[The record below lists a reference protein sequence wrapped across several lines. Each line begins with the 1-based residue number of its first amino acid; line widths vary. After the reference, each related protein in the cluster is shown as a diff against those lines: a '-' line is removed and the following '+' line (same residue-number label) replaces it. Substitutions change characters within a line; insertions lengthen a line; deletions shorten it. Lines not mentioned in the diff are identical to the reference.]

1 MNNFMKQ
8 LLVITVMALFFS
20 LDSSAQVDRRIGNS
34 QYKNNSKNK
43 QHDPIQTSIDFLKKE
58 LKLDAFQEAAVK
70 NLLTDNQAE
79 RTKILELDASDREKV
94 DKINLSLDK
103 FDKELESLLNP
114 EQIKL
119 FEIIKEKRKKAS
131 KK

>member
-1 MNNFMKQ
+1 MKQ
-8 LLVITVMALFFS
+8 LLIITVLALFFS

-34 QYKNNSKNK
+34 QYKNDSKNK

-79 RTKILELDASDREKV
+79 RTKILELDAPDREKV

>member
-1 MNNFMKQ
+1 MKQ
-8 LLVITVMALFFS
+8 LLIITVLALFFS

-79 RTKILELDASDREKV
+79 RTKILELDAPDREKV

>member
-1 MNNFMKQ
+1 MKQ
-8 LLVITVMALFFS
+8 LLIITVLALFFS

-34 QYKNNSKNK
+34 QYKNDSKNK

-79 RTKILELDASDREKV
+79 RTKILELDAPDREKV

-119 FEIIKEKRKKAS
+119 FEIIKDKRKKAS